1 MSNLNHENFIEQLAE
16 NLAEEL
22 GRDPTRKEVEAE
34 AAKRDFEIE

>member
-1 MSNLNHENFIEQLAE
+1 MSNLNHESVTEQIWE

-34 AAKRDFEIE
+34 AEKRDFEIE